1 MQILK
6 QDLIN
11 LVSNLPDKIDMEE
24 FMYKLH
30 VLDKTKKGQMDI
42 KKDNFA
48 TADELQINLII

>member
-30 VLDKTKKGQMDI
+30 VLDKTKKGQ
-42 KKDNFA
+42 
-48 TADELQINLII
+48 INLIIWKSTQI